1 MASLTTS
8 TSQTATTTDWRQEWH
23 EFAGAT
29 YLNLA
34 GQSPIPKS
42 AIRALRSA
50 IEWKKFPHHIPDTAY
65 FDMPNNIR
73 SSLAKLI
80 GGEPQEI
87 ALTSG
92 ASTGMLAVAY
102 GLTWNAGDE
111 VLTAS
116 GEFPLQYATWKPME
130 ERENIKLRV
139 ISPRERFLAADD
151 FIAALT
157 PRTRLVS
164 VSLVRFDN
172 GVMLDAARLATA
184 CHAHG
189 ALLLLDVSQC
199 CGAVPLDADQLGA
212 DFMVCAGYK
221 WLLGPFGTGFFWA
234 RTEHI
239 SKMRPGPFYW
249 MAAEGAE
256 NFAALAF
263 ADPKPVLAARRYDAA
278 ETANYYNL
286 AAMDAGLELVLRIG
300 VNTVAAHNH
309 KLIDL
314 LFSRLPLDR
323 FVVAS
328 PLEHKQRGPY
338 GCFEARSPEKT
349 KEFYDKLRKENVITS
364 LREGKIRV
372 SPYVYNNER
381 DIDRLISVITV

>member
-1 MASLTTS
+1 MA
-8 TSQTATTTDWRQEWH
+8 TATTPTIDWRQEWH
-23 EFAGAT
+23 EFEGAT

-34 GQSPIPKS
+34 GQSPVPKI
-42 AIRALRSA
+42 AIRALQAA
-50 IEWKKFPHHIPDTAY
+50 IEWKKFPHRIPDSAY
-65 FDMPNNIR
+65 FDVPNKIR
-73 SSLAKLI
+73 ASIARLI
-80 GGEPQEI
+80 GAKPEEI
-87 ALTSG
+87 ALTAG
-92 ASTGMLAVAY
+92 ASSGMLAVSY
-102 GLTWNAGDE
+102 GLTWKSEDE

-130 ERENIKLRV
+130 EREGIKLRV
-139 ISPRERFLAADD
+139 ISPRDHFLTADD

-164 VSLVRFDN
+164 VSLVRFDKA
-172 GVMLDAARLATA
+172 VLLDAARLSAA
-184 CHAHG
+184 CRAQG
-189 ALLLLDVSQC
+189 TLLLLDVSQC
-199 CGAVPLDADQLGA
+199 CGAVPMDVNQLGA
-212 DFMVCAGYK
+212 DFLISAGYK

-234 RTEHI
+234 KSEHI

-263 ADPKPVLAARRYDAA
+263 ADPKPVQAARRWDTA

-286 AAMDAGLELVLRIG
+286 AAMDAGIDLVLRIG
-300 VNTVAAHNH
+300 AETVAAHNH
-309 KLIDL
+309 KLIDF

-323 FVVAS
+323 FVIAS
-328 PLEHKQRGPY
+328 PLDSKQRGPY
-338 GCFEARSPEKT
+338 GCFQARSPEKT
-349 KEFYDKLRKENVITS
+349 KEFYDKLKNENVITS

-372 SPYVYNNER
+372 SPYMYNNER

>member
-1 MASLTTS
+1 V
-8 TSQTATTTDWRQEWH
+8 DWRNEWH
-23 EFAGAT
+23 EFEGAT

-34 GQSPIPKS
+34 GQSPVPKS
-42 AIRALRSA
+42 AIRAIQTA
-50 IEWKKFPHHIPDTAY
+50 IEWKKFPHRIPDSAY
-65 FDMPNNIR
+65 FDVPNKIR
-73 SSLAKLI
+73 ASIAKLI
-80 GGEPQEI
+80 GGKPEEI
-87 ALTSG
+87 ALTAG

-102 GLTWNAGDE
+102 GLEWKPGDE

-116 GEFPLQYATWKPME
+116 GEFPLQYTTWKPME
-130 ERENIKLRV
+130 AREGIKLNI
-139 ISPRERFLAADD
+139 ISPRDRFLTADD
-151 FIAALT
+151 LIAALT

-172 GVMLDAARLATA
+172 AVLLDATRLAVA
-184 CHAHG
+184 CHAQG

-199 CGAVPLDADQLGA
+199 CGAIPIDVQQFGA
-212 DFMVCAGYK
+212 DFMVSAGYK

-234 RTEHI
+234 KSDLI

-263 ADPKPVLAARRYDAA
+263 ANPKPAQAARRWDAA

-286 AAMDAGLELVLRIG
+286 AAMDAGIDLVLRIG
-300 VNTVAAHNH
+300 AQTVAVHNH

-314 LFSRLPLDR
+314 LFSRLPPDR

-328 PLEHKQRGPY
+328 PLAREQRGPY
-338 GCFEARSPEKT
+338 GCFQARTPEKT

-364 LREGKIRV
+364 LREDKIRV
-372 SPYVYNNER
+372 SPYMYNSER
-381 DIDRLISVITV
+381 DIDRVISVLTA

>member
-1 MASLTTS
+1 MA
-8 TSQTATTTDWRQEWH
+8 TATTPTIDWRQEWH
-23 EFAGAT
+23 EFEGAI

-34 GQSPIPKS
+34 GQSPVPKI
-42 AIRALRSA
+42 AIRALQAA
-50 IEWKKFPHHIPDTAY
+50 IEWKKFPHRIPDSAY
-65 FDMPNNIR
+65 FDVPNKIR
-73 SSLAKLI
+73 ASIARLI
-80 GGEPQEI
+80 GAKPEEI
-87 ALTSG
+87 ALTAG
-92 ASTGMLAVAY
+92 ASAGMLAVSY
-102 GLTWNAGDE
+102 GLTWKSQDE

-130 ERENIKLRV
+130 EREGIKLRV
-139 ISPRERFLAADD
+139 ISPRDHFLTADD

-164 VSLVRFDN
+164 VSLVRFDDA
-172 GVMLDAARLATA
+172 VLLDAARLSAA
-184 CHAHG
+184 CQAQG
-189 ALLLLDVSQC
+189 TLLLLDVSQC
-199 CGAVPLDADQLGA
+199 CGAVPMDVNQLGA
-212 DFMVCAGYK
+212 DFMISAGYK

-234 RTEHI
+234 KSEHI

-263 ADPKPVLAARRYDAA
+263 ADPKPVQAARRWDSA

-286 AAMDAGLELVLRIG
+286 AAMDAGIDLVLRIG
-300 VNTVAAHNH
+300 AETVAAHNH
-309 KLIDL
+309 KLIDF

-328 PLEHKQRGPY
+328 PLDSKQRGPY
-338 GCFEARSPEKT
+338 GCFQARSPEKT
-349 KEFYDKLRKENVITS
+349 KEFYDKLKNENVITS

-372 SPYVYNNER
+372 SPYMYNNER